1 MNIVNVIG
9 REILDSRG
17 NPTVEVDI
25 VLENGIVGRF
35 SVPSGA
41 STGSKEAL
49 ELRDSDNNYFHG
61 QGVKA
66 ALKNINTIIKE
77 NIVGMSV
84 FDQELIDNRLIYLDN
99 TNNKSRLGANA
110 MLGVSF
116 AVLRAASLCNGVPL
130 FKYVGNGKK
139 MPFLMVNIING
150 GKHADNSLSFQ
161 EFMIVP
167 IRDTVKECIRV
178 ASEVFHTLKGI
189 LKDNGLSTAV
199 GDEGGFAPNLKSNYE
214 ALDLI
219 MEAITKSGYIPGG
232 DVKIALDVAASEI
245 FKDGLYYF
253 DNGTYSKDALI
264 EYYSDLVKRYPI
276 ISIEDP
282 VNEDDYEL
290 FSILT
295 KKIGSTVQLVGDDLF
310 VTNEKYLQQGINANA
325 GNAILIKPNQIG
337 TYTEMLKTIRLAQEN
352 NYTLIMSHRSG
363 ETEDTS
369 ISDLVVGLSIPWIKT
384 GSMSRGERICK
395 YNQLIR
401 IEEQLKPLI

>member
-66 ALKNINTIIKE
+66 ALENVNTIIKE

-110 MLGVSF
+110 ILGVSF
-116 AVLRAASLCNGVPL
+116 AVLRAASICNGVPL

-139 MPFLMVNIING
+139 MPFLMVNVING
-150 GKHADNSLSFQ
+150 GKHADNNLSFQ

-232 DVKIALDVAASEI
+232 DVNIALDVAASEI

-363 ETEDTS
+363 ETEDTA

>member
-17 NPTVEVDI
+17 NPTVEVDV
-25 VLENGIVGRF
+25 VLENCIVGRF
-35 SVPSGA
+35 SVPSGT
-41 STGSKEAL
+41 SIGSREAL
-49 ELRDSDNNYFHG
+49 ELRDGDKKYFLG
-61 QGVKA
+61 QGVKSA
-66 ALKNINTIIKE
+66 VENVNTIIKE

-99 TNNKSRLGANA
+99 TNNKSNLGANA
-110 MLGVSF
+110 ILGVSF
-116 AVLRAASLCNGVPL
+116 AVLRAASLCKGVPL
-130 FKYVGNGKK
+130 FKYVGDSKK

-167 IRDTVKECIRV
+167 IRDNVKESIRV

-219 MEAITKSGYIPGG
+219 MEAIAQAGFVPGD

-245 FKDGLYYF
+245 YKDGLYYF
-253 DNGTYSKDALI
+253 DNVSYSKDALI

-295 KKIGSTVQLVGDDLF
+295 KKIGSNVQLVGDDLF

-352 NYTLIMSHRSG
+352 NYTLIISHRSG
-363 ETEDTS
+363 ETEDTT
-369 ISDLVVGLSIPWIKT
+369 ISDLSVGLSIPWIKT

-401 IEEQLKPLI
+401 IEEQLNSFI